1 MTRPQTRPLTDSER
15 STLALHATFALS
27 FGSFLVPSMG
37 RALLTL
43 LACFLLL
50 GVPLA
55 IARVDFA
62 SWPAKDLLVLGVA
75 TVFAFWTGIAIRDYR
90 RKCRE
95 LAPRQEL
102 LRADLAGGVAEVEQY
117 HATHAI
123 RVFGPVSRERCYF
136 VRLVDGRV
144 MFVGYWNPPEDESA
158 AEGPELGGFP
168 AAEFEIARGPRSR
181 IMLGVTGQGGHLA
194 PSQTF
199 TLGRHVIEGGQLPE
213 SGTFTDSSWE
223 SLARVFGPHS

>member
-1 MTRPQTRPLTDSER
+1 MTRPLTRPMTDSER
-15 STLALHATFALS
+15 STLALHAAFALS
-27 FGSFLVPSMG
+27 FGSFLTPSMG

-43 LACFLLL
+43 LAGFLLL

-55 IARVDFA
+55 LARVDFA

-75 TVFAFWTGIAIRDYR
+75 AVFAFWAGIAIRDYR

-95 LAPRQEL
+95 LAPRQDL
-102 LRADLAGGVAEVEQY
+102 LRADLASGVAEVEQY
-117 HATHAI
+117 RATHVIRAI
-123 RVFGPVSRERCYF
+123 GPVNRERSYF
-136 VRLVDGRV
+136 VRLDDGRV
-144 MFVGYWNPPEDESA
+144 MFVGYWNPPDDESG

-181 IMLGVTGQGGHLA
+181 MMLGVNGRGGALA

-199 TLGRHVIEGGQLPE
+199 TLGQHAVEGGQLPE
-213 SGTFTDSSWE
+213 SGTVVDSSWE
-223 SLARVFGPHS
+223 SLTRVFGPES